1 MYVLFFT
8 LYPTLTIQNKYFGT
22 LIPDLFSQ
30 IFDTKFNWQ
39 KLTDEELSSLLI
51 SFVQNIGDTMI
62 IGFRLVICYFHVTLE
77 VLKHFTGLSVSNS
90 FDSRFLCSNMEDSI
104 PSKPYKISG

>member
-62 IGFRLVICYFHVTLE
+62 IGFPFGYMLFSCNLRGIEAFHRLKCFELI
-77 VLKHFTGLSVSNS
+77 
-90 FDSRFLCSNMEDSI
+90 
-104 PSKPYKISG
+104 